1 MFFTGTRKH
10 VHRAGGQS
18 PQKGSGR
25 EGGIIHDGAR
35 SGTRERGSEYGEAA
49 RSCTSGRGTGDAGP
63 AGMMRGYAHPPF
75 LKEKRV
81 KMDVRYYPYRKQ
93 KQWVVYWK
101 SAWTGKRHHRGFS
114 SEENAREFVDAMT
127 EIEEREKEALR
138 RRRKRAT
145 CPRLTVEELLSRYL
159 SVALSNP
166 VTIRETRH
174 HAAHFLRLFRDRQ
187 AARLTCDDAL
197 RFIEAQRARGLRQ
210 TTINRRVSI
219 LRAALRWGVRM
230 GLLAQDPLAGLRLP
244 KASSRRVPPPTPR
257 ELRRIFRVAAP
268 HLQRVI
274 VIGAYCGPRI
284 GPSELFRLRWR
295 DVDLERGVIRMPNAA
310 KGSRDAVREIPV
322 RKALAPLLRRW
333 RGEDEAAG
341 VEHVVHWR
349 GRQVRTPGADCSQSM
364 ACRAAQGGRSPGTL
378 PVFPQTCLRD
388 IFRRERRAAQEPV
401 RPHGA
406 QGRDHDS
413 QSVPARAGASG
424 SQDCGNDARCSEAG
438 NSAAIPRRRANRA
451 ASSRHGASALS
462 LAVSLGAVRIRSS
475 TKT

>member
-1 MFFTGTRKH
+1 MCYSSATAPVKNL
-10 VHRAGGQS
+10 
-18 PQKGSGR
+18 
-25 EGGIIHDGAR
+25 EN
-35 SGTRERGSEYGEAA
+35 
-49 RSCTSGRGTGDAGP
+49 
-63 AGMMRGYAHPPF
+63 GMEIRHQ
-75 LKEKRV
+75 
-81 KMDVRYYPYRKQ
+81 PYRRQ
-93 KQWVVYWK
+93 GQWVVYWK

-114 SEENAREFVDAMT
+114 SEDSAREFVDAMT
-127 EIEEREKEALR
+127 EIEEREKKALR
-138 RRRKRAT
+138 RRRKRAA

-166 VTIRETRH
+166 VTVRETRY
-174 HAAHFLRLFRDRQ
+174 HAAHLLRLFRDRQ

-244 KASSRRVPPPTPR
+244 KASSRRVPPPTPL

-349 GRQVRTPGADCSQSM
+349 GRQVRTVH
-364 ACRAAQGGRSPGTL
+364 RAWHAAL
-378 PVFPQTCLRD
+378 
-388 IFRRERRAAQEPV
+388 RRADVRQELSPYSL
-401 RPHGA
+401 RHAYATYSAANGA
-406 QGRDHDS
+406 PLKSLSALMGHRDATMILRVYQHTLEHQG
-413 QSVPARAGASG
+413 ARTVEMMPDVLKLGTGRRSRASG
-424 SQDCGNDARCSEAG
+424 RTVPPV
-438 NSAAIPRRRANRA
+438 PRMALRRFP
-451 ASSRHGASALS
+451 SLS
-462 LAVSLGAVRIRSS
+462 LWARFG
-475 TKT
+475 

>member
-1 MFFTGTRKH
+1 MCYSSATAPVKNL
-10 VHRAGGQS
+10 
-18 PQKGSGR
+18 
-25 EGGIIHDGAR
+25 EN
-35 SGTRERGSEYGEAA
+35 
-49 RSCTSGRGTGDAGP
+49 
-63 AGMMRGYAHPPF
+63 GMEIRHQ
-75 LKEKRV
+75 
-81 KMDVRYYPYRKQ
+81 PYRRQ
-93 KQWVVYWK
+93 GQWVVYWK

-114 SEENAREFVDAMT
+114 SEDSAREFVDAMT
-127 EIEEREKEALR
+127 EIEEREKKALR
-138 RRRKRAT
+138 RRRKRAA

-166 VTIRETRH
+166 VTVRETRY
-174 HAAHFLRLFRDRQ
+174 HAAHLLRLFRDRQ

-244 KASSRRVPPPTPR
+244 KASSRRVPPPTPL

-310 KGSRDAVREIPV
+310 KGARDAMREIPV
-322 RKALAPLLRRW
+322 RKALVPLLRRW

-349 GRQVRTPGADCSQSM
+349 GRQVRTVHRAWHAALRRADVRQELSPYSLRHAYATYSAANGAPLKSLSALMGHRDATMILKVYQHALEHQGARTVEMMPDVLKLGTGRRS
-364 ACRAAQGGRSPGTL
+364 RAAGRTVP
-378 PVFPQTCLRD
+378 PVPHMALRRFP
-388 IFRRERRAAQEPV
+388 
-401 RPHGA
+401 
-406 QGRDHDS
+406 S
-413 QSVPARAGASG
+413 
-424 SQDCGNDARCSEAG
+424 
-438 NSAAIPRRRANRA
+438 
-451 ASSRHGASALS
+451 LS
-462 LAVSLGAVRIRSS
+462 LWARFG
-475 TKT
+475 